1 MRRLGD
7 EVPWDELPPRGD
19 LLRIVLLVGAGI
31 VGFVLLSRLGLSLYL
46 TLLLDVAYG
55 AALQSWARRKWKDR
69 WPYNRSDYWAKSKR
83 NDLIFYAVT
92 GVIIAYLLIRSMGS

>member
-19 LLRIVLLVGAGI
+19 LLRIVLLMGAGI

-46 TLLLDVAYG
+46 TLLLDVA
-55 AALQSWARRKWKDR
+55 
-69 WPYNRSDYWAKSKR
+69 
-83 NDLIFYAVT
+83 
-92 GVIIAYLLIRSMGS
+92 